1 MTAHFHG
8 LVQALEYIFKIIFK
22 NMQITYGPLQNFF
35 FIFMK
40 SLGVPQMQ
48 TKATFVFFFF

>member
-22 NMQITYGPLQNFF
+22 NMQITYGPLQNFV